1 MYKNEHID
9 KALKMLETSPLKVTE
24 QRIAMIKLL
33 FKNGAAHF
41 TAEDIYEEV
50 NKKRIKISL
59 ATIYNCLN
67 QFREFGIV
75 KAIKVSSDKIY
86 FDTNLKEHHHFFC
99 VKSGKLIDVE
109 TNKVKISKLP
119 KVPRGK
125 KLKSVDVIINISD

>member
-1 MYKNEHID
+1 MCKNEHID
-9 KALKMLETSPLKVTE
+9 KALKMLKTSPLKVTA

-33 FKNGAAHF
+33 FKNGSAHF

-50 NKKRIKISL
+50 NKKKIKISL

-67 QFREFGIV
+67 QFKEFGII

>member
-1 MYKNEHID
+1 MYKNEHIE
-9 KALKMLETSPLKVTE
+9 KALKMLEISPLKVTE
-24 QRIAMIKLL
+24 QRMAMINLL
-33 FKNGAAHF
+33 FKNGSAHF

-50 NKKRIKISL
+50 NKKKIKISL

-67 QFREFGIV
+67 QFKECGII

-109 TNKVKISKLP
+109 TNKVKITKLP

>member
-1 MYKNEHID
+1 MYKNEHIK
-9 KALKMLETSPLKVTE
+9 KALKMLDSSPLKVTE
-24 QRIAMIKLL
+24 QRIAMINLL

-50 NKKRIKISL
+50 NKKKIKISL

-67 QFREFGIV
+67 QFREFGII

-99 VKSGKLIDVE
+99 VKSGKLTDVE
-109 TNKVKISKLP
+109 TDKVKISKLP
-119 KVPRGK
+119 KIPRGK
-125 KLKSVDVIINISD
+125 KFKSVDVIINISD

>member
-1 MYKNEHID
+1 MYKNEHINR
-9 KALKMLETSPLKVTE
+9 ALRMLETSPLKVTE

-50 NKKRIKISL
+50 NKKKIKISL

-67 QFREFGIV
+67 QFKEFGII

-99 VKSGKLIDVE
+99 VKSAKLIDVE

-119 KVPRGK
+119 EIPRGK
-125 KLKSVDVIINISD
+125 KLKSIDVIINISD

>member
-33 FKNGAAHF
+33 FKNGSAHF

-67 QFREFGIV
+67 QFKEFGII

-86 FDTNLKEHHHFFC
+86 FDTNLKEHYHFFC
-99 VKSGKLIDVE
+99 VKSAKLIDVE
-109 TNKVKISKLP
+109 TKKVKISKLP
-119 KVPRGK
+119 KIPEGK
-125 KLKSVDVIINISD
+125 KLRSIDVIINISD